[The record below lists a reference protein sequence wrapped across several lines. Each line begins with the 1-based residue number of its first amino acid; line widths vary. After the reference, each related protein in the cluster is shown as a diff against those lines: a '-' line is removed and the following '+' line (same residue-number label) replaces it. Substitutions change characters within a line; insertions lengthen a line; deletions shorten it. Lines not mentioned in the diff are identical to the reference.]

1 MALEIKFD
9 YAITSDRTKLVIT
22 DTTGVYSVNNL
33 TGWGAPNTERSTV
46 GLYAYVTYQPFDK
59 PRETVTN
66 ITPVFDING
75 TYTNSHVSIFE
86 FNFTK
91 DGWYRIL
98 LVALTQAEFNAVT
111 APETLINHI
120 TYPNTFVQDLLL
132 PNIIV
137 QRNCLLEQYLTC
149 LQTPNCKCDVI
160 QDDVTKL
167 NILIQGADYRF
178 SSLKEFEA
186 QKMVEQLTKQYKCCK

>member
-1 MALEIKFD
+1 MALQLKFD
-9 YAITSDRTKLVIT
+9 YSITSDRTKLIIT
-22 DTTGVYSVNNL
+22 DTTGIYDVNNIG
-33 TGWGAPNTERSTV
+33 GWGAPNPTRASL

-75 TYTNSHVSIFE
+75 TYTNSRVSIFE